1 LNQSVYQDVITHEQN
16 GISSIELR
24 EAMDVYICKNK
35 RVFDRLNQIQ
45 DKFMELKHK
54 ISELESTAPKKAPVP

>member
-1 LNQSVYQDVITHEQN
+1 
-16 GISSIELR
+16 
-24 EAMDVYICKNK
+24 MDVYICKNK